1 MKKIMFNDR
10 YGLTEAVI
18 EGRKTETRRIELK
31 DDAEYIARHWNPK
44 YRPKHCYYRDARG
57 FCQLINSKT
66 DKIFIPKYQ
75 LGEIVAVAQSYK
87 DAGVNPDYIVSYKKD
102 DTPITAIQSPG
113 WTNKMFIKPDIHVW
127 NKVWNKDGNRFFC
140 TYLIP
145 HRIRITG
152 IRIERLQEIID
163 EDCLREG
170 IRYEKELATSR
181 PYGCSNKYGAFVE
194 LGSTPREAFAAL
206 IDKVSGRGTWDINPY
221 VVVYEFKLEK

>member
-1 MKKIMFNDR
+1 MFNDR
-10 YGLTEAVI
+10 YGLTQAVI
-18 EGRKTETRRIELK
+18 EGRKTETRREIKTPRTFRGQDVNGFWVYRRPGSREVIEVCMK
-31 DDAEYIARHWNPK
+31 DYNDAEIEGGQIRPK
-44 YRPKHCYYRDARG
+44 YD
-57 FCQLINSKT
+57 F
-66 DKIFIPKYQ
+66 D
-75 LGEIVAVAQSYK
+75 EIVAVAQSYK

-152 IRIERLQEIID
+152 IRIERLQEISD

-170 IRYEKELATSR
+170 IRYIPEI
-181 PYGCSNKYGAFVE
+181 NKYYFERTDRDEGFYFN
-194 LGSTPREAFAAL
+194 TPREAFAAL

-221 VVVYEFKLEK
+221 VVVYEFELEK